1 MPDGTK
7 TTFADGGGYRV
18 LSGSGV
24 DVSIGDTIIPADT
37 QYSAQ
42 GFGVEGVEAKLLNL
56 GESP

>member
-1 MPDGTK
+1 M
-7 TTFADGGGYRV
+7 

-24 DVSIGDTIIPADT
+24 DVSIGDTIIPEDT

-42 GFGVEGVEAKLLNL
+42 GFGVKGVEAKLLSL